1 MAMIR
6 RVTTIDAHAAGQPLR
21 LIVDGIPRARGG
33 TMLEKR
39 DWLRKR
45 WDRIRRA
52 LLTEPRGHVDM
63 CGAVLTEAVTPGSH
77 AGVLFMDTGGFA
89 AMSGHGVIAVVTIA
103 LERGLLHLSDPRAE
117 VVLDTPA
124 GTITAKAT
132 WNDKRVERVS
142 FLNVPSFVLHP
153 GVRLKIGARTIQ
165 ADIAFGGMFYVIADS
180 ETLGVAVQPGA
191 LAELRTL
198 GSELRRAAELAVK
211 PVHPKDPAVRG
222 VYGAVITGLPD
233 GDDADLRA
241 VTVLAS
247 GQVDRSP
254 GGTATAAVMAVVD
267 AMGMLDDGHRFVH
280 EGLLGTTFT
289 GSLVA
294 RTTVGDQPAIVVRVE
309 GEAWITGEHQ
319 FVMHEDDPF
328 GSGLTLAS
336 RSGR

>member
-1 MAMIR
+1 
-6 RVTTIDAHAAGQPLR
+6 
-21 LIVDGIPRARGG
+21 
-33 TMLEKR
+33 MLEKR

-52 LLTEPRGHVDM
+52 LLTEPRGHVDL

-77 AGVLFMDTGGFA
+77 AGVLFMDTGGFS

-103 LERGLLHLSDPRAE
+103 LERGLLHLSDPSAE

-124 GTITAKAT
+124 GTIAAKAT

-153 GVRLKIGARTIQ
+153 GVSLKIGARTIQ

-211 PVHPKDPAVRG
+211 PVHPKERTPLCVESMAPSS
-222 VYGAVITGLPD
+222 PD
-233 GDDADLRA
+233 SPMGMTPTCAR
-241 VTVLAS
+241 S
-247 GQVDRSP
+247 RSWPVDRLTDPRVAPRPRLSWP
-254 GGTATAAVMAVVD
+254 SSTPWVCWT
-267 AMGMLDDGHRFVH
+267 MG
-280 EGLLGTTFT
+280 
-289 GSLVA
+289 
-294 RTTVGDQPAIVVRVE
+294 IV
-309 GEAWITGEHQ
+309 
-319 FVMHEDDPF
+319 
-328 GSGLTLAS
+328 L
-336 RSGR
+336 